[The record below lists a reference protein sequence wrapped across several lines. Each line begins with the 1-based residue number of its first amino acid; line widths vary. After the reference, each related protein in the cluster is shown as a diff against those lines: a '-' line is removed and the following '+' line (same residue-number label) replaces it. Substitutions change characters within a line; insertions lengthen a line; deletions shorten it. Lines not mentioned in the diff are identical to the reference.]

1 MNKAQSELFDSLLDY
16 WQKVVNELTDSIED
30 NYKMSSGLTAQR
42 IGELN
47 SQPVELTS
55 QGFKVTISMP
65 PYYQFMDEGVSG
77 AKFNKNISRF
87 KYKDKGKGKGG
98 RGQKGIPNITA
109 ILGFMDNRGIKSF
122 NDITPKRAFNAR
134 NTKSGKKK
142 DAQEIKRNVAFAIAY
157 NIWKYGQEPTNFYSD
172 VINDEQIVKLERKL
186 LAQYQQY
193 VIDIVRIE

>member
-16 WQKVVNELTDSIED
+16 WQKVVNELTDNLE
-30 NYKMSSGLTAQR
+30 NEYKMSSGLTAES

-98 RGQKGIPNITA
+98 RGQKGIPNIGA
-109 ILGFMDNRGIKSF
+109 ILNFMDNRGIKSF
-122 NDITPKRAFNAR
+122 DDITPKRAFNAR
-134 NTKSGKKK
+134 NTKSGKKR
-142 DAQEIKRNVAFAIAY
+142 DAQEIRRNVAFAIAY
-157 NIWKYGQEPTNFYSD
+157 NIWKYGQEPTNFYSN
-172 VINDEQIVKLERKL
+172 VINDEQIVKLESKL

-193 VIDIVRIE
+193 VIDIIRID

>member
-30 NYKMSSGLTAQR
+30 NYKMSSGLTAES

-47 SQPVELTS
+47 SQPIELTS

-109 ILGFMDNRGIKSF
+109 IIGFMDNRGIKSF
-122 NDITPKRAFNAR
+122 DDITPKRAFNAR

-193 VIDIVRIE
+193 VIDIIRIK

>member
-1 MNKAQSELFDSLLDY
+1 MNKAQSKLYDNLLDY
-16 WQKVVNELTDSIED
+16 WQKIVDGLVNNLED
-30 NYKMSSGLTAQR
+30 EYKMSSGLTAQR
-42 IGELN
+42 VGQFNANPI
-47 SQPVELTS
+47 SLTS
-55 QGFKVTISMP
+55 QGFKITISMP
-65 PYYQFMDEGVSG
+65 DYYQFLDEGVSG

-109 ILGFMDNRGIKSF
+109 ILNFMDNRGIKSF
-122 NDITPKRAFNAR
+122 DDITPKRAFKAR

-142 DAQEIKRNVAFAIAY
+142 DAQEIRKNVAFAIAY

-186 LAQYQQY
+186 LAQDQRY

>member
-16 WQKVVNELTDSIED
+16 WQKVVNELTDNLEEQ
-30 NYKMSSGLTAQR
+30 YKMSSGLTAES

-98 RGQKGIPNITA
+98 RGQKGIPNIGA
-109 ILGFMDNRGIKSF
+109 IIDFMDNRGIKSF
-122 NDITPKRAFNAR
+122 DDITPKRAFNAR
-134 NTKSGKKK
+134 NTKSGKKR
-142 DAQEIKRNVAFAIAY
+142 DAQEIRRNVAFAIAY
-157 NIWKYGQEPTNFYSD
+157 NIWKYGQEPTNFYSN

-193 VIDIVRIE
+193 VIDIIRID

>member
-1 MNKAQSELFDSLLDY
+1 MNKAQSELFDALLDY
-16 WQKVVNELTDSIED
+16 WQKVVNELTESLED

-42 IGELN
+42 IGEFN
-47 SQPVELTS
+47 SQPVELTT

-65 PYYQFMDEGVSG
+65 DYYQFMDEGVSG

-87 KYKDKGKGKGG
+87 KYKDKGRGKGG
-98 RGQKGIPNITA
+98 RGQKGIPNIGA
-109 ILGFMDNRGIKSF
+109 ILKFMDNRGIKSF
-122 NDITPKRAFNAR
+122 EDITPKRAFKPR
-134 NTKSGKKK
+134 NTKSGKRK
-142 DAQEIKRNVAFAIAY
+142 DAEEIKRNVAFAIAY

-186 LAQYQQY
+186 LAQFQRY

>member
-16 WQKVVNELTDSIED
+16 WQKVVNELTDNLEEQ
-30 NYKMSSGLTAQR
+30 YKMSSGLTAES

-98 RGQKGIPNITA
+98 RGQKGIPNIGA
-109 ILGFMDNRGIKSF
+109 IIDFMDNRGIKSF
-122 NDITPKRAFNAR
+122 DDITPKRAFNAR
-134 NTKSGKKK
+134 NTKSGKKR

-157 NIWKYGQEPTNFYSD
+157 NIWKYGQEPTNFYSN

-193 VIDIVRIE
+193 VIDIIKID

>member
-16 WQKVVNELTDSIED
+16 WQKVVNELTDSLE
-30 NYKMSSGLTAQR
+30 NEYKMSSGLTAQR

-98 RGQKGIPNITA
+98 RGQKGIPNIGA
-109 ILGFMDNRGIKSF
+109 IIDFMDNRGIKSF
-122 NDITPKRAFNAR
+122 DDITPKRAFNAR
-134 NTKSGKKK
+134 NTKSGKKR
-142 DAQEIKRNVAFAIAY
+142 DAQEIRRNVAFAIAY
-157 NIWKYGQEPTNFYSD
+157 NIWKYGQEPTNFYYN

-193 VIDIVRIE
+193 VIDIIRID

>member
-1 MNKAQSELFDSLLDY
+1 MNKAQSDLFDSLLDY
-16 WQKVVNELTDSIED
+16 WQKVVNELTDSLE
-30 NYKMSSGLTAQR
+30 NEYKMSSGLTAQR

-98 RGQKGIPNITA
+98 RGQKGIPNIGA
-109 ILGFMDNRGIKSF
+109 ILNFMDNRGIKSF
-122 NDITPKRAFNAR
+122 DDITPKRAFNAR
-134 NTKSGKKK
+134 NTKSGKKR
-142 DAQEIKRNVAFAIAY
+142 DAQEIRRNVAFAIAY
-157 NIWKYGQEPTNFYSD
+157 NIWKYGQEPTNFYSN

-193 VIDIVRIE
+193 VIDIIRID

>member
-16 WQKVVNELTDSIED
+16 WQKVVNELTDNLEEQ
-30 NYKMSSGLTAQR
+30 YKMSSGLTAES

-98 RGQKGIPNITA
+98 RGQKGIPNIGA
-109 ILGFMDNRGIKSF
+109 IIDFMDNRGIKSF
-122 NDITPKRAFNAR
+122 DDITPKRAFNAR
-134 NTKSGKKK
+134 NTKSGKKR
-142 DAQEIKRNVAFAIAY
+142 DAQEIRRNVAFAIAY
-157 NIWKYGQEPTNFYSD
+157 NIWKYGQEPTNFYSN

-193 VIDIVRIE
+193 VIDIIRIE